1 LVHLSHADTWAV
13 PGLTAYAE
21 SLTTRRGPFNS
32 GGFNEKGFDR
42 EGFQFNGFNAAG
54 INRAGQSISDFPPEW
69 IKKIAVCYER
79 AVATNKIWTPPPV
92 CNVIWLRSMYPEWY
106 RKRDEAFPE
115 VDQESVIASTPGKGN
130 KRNFVP
136 VKQPTHR
143 PDVEPPSKKAKN
155 SDDRE
160 SVVSDRSV
168 VSNRSRASHQS
179 RADRATSIA
188 STRKS
193 AQLSLASVL
202 QSARR
207 TARRF

>member
-1 LVHLSHADTWAV
+1 M
-13 PGLTAYAE
+13 LTPDD
-21 SLTTRRGPFNS
+21 GPFNDR
-32 GGFNEKGFDR
+32 GFNAKGFDR
-42 EGFQFNGFNAAG
+42 EGFHFNGFNAAG
-54 INRAGQSISDFPPEW
+54 VNRSGQSISDFPPDW
-69 IKKIAVCYER
+69 INKIALCYER
-79 AVATNKIWTPPPV
+79 AVATNKIWTPPLV
-92 CNVIWLRSMYPEWY
+92 CNVNWVRSMYPEWY
-106 RKRDEAFPE
+106 RNREAAFPE
-115 VDQESVIASTPGKGN
+115 VDQESVIASTPDKAK

-136 VKQPTHR
+136 VKPDAHR
-143 PDVEPPSKKAKN
+143 PEVERPVKKAKN

-168 VSNRSRASHQS
+168 VSNRSHTSHQSRADRDRSVVSNRSHASHQS